1 MMRIYA
7 TRNNR
12 EDFSGSM
19 CLNVEVGMLTEKL
32 PALTTT
38 CKIYEGTGFNDLA
51 NQGKLSELI
60 LSCNRELLKDFVQ

>member
-1 MMRIYA
+1 
-7 TRNNR
+7 
-12 EDFSGSM
+12 M
-19 CLNVEVGMLTEKL
+19 CLNVEAGMLTEKL

-38 CKIYEGTGFNDLA
+38 YKIYEETGFNDLA